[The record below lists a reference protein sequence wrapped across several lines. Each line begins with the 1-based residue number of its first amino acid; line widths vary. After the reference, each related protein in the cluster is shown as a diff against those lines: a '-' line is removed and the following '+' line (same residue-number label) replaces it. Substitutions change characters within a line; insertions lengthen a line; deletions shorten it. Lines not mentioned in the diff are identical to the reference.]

1 LTEVEERWLFSMT
14 RHSTHPLAVRI
25 GEVIGQSHYPEN
37 VRSFLETSG
46 CGMEG
51 SVDGHEIWMGA
62 ATWIASRGVDL
73 DEIAKAHF
81 ATHGGST
88 VHVAIDGHY
97 RGCFLLTSAVR
108 PETEELVG
116 ALKEDCDIALLSGD
130 NEKQRW
136 QFRELFKD
144 AAQLRFNQS
153 PVDKLDYVRQLQ
165 QRGHTVMM
173 VGDGLNDAGA
183 LKQSDVG
190 VAVVENVSAFSP
202 ASDVILA
209 AGMVTRMADV
219 LRYARQ
225 SVLVV
230 RAAFLIST
238 LYNLVGVSIAASGK
252 LSPVV
257 CAILMPLSSVSVV
270 GFACGMATWT
280 GRKITSGKD
289 RP

>member
-1 LTEVEERWLFSMT
+1 
-14 RHSTHPLAVRI
+14 
-25 GEVIGQSHYPEN
+25 
-37 VRSFLETSG
+37 
-46 CGMEG
+46 MEG

-88 VHVAIDGHY
+88 VHVAIDGCY
-97 RGCFLLTSAVR
+97 RGVFLLTSAVR
-108 PETEELVG
+108 PETQELVG
-116 ALKEDCDIALLSGD
+116 ALKGTCEVALLSGD
-130 NEKQRW
+130 NAKQRH

-144 AAQLRFNQS
+144 AAQLHFNQS
-153 PVDKLDYVRQLQ
+153 PLDKLDYVRELQ
-165 QRGHTVMM
+165 QRGRTVMM

-209 AGMVTRMADV
+209 AGMVTRMAEV
-219 LRYARQ
+219 LQYARQ
-225 SVLVV
+225 SVRVV

-238 LYNLVGVSIAASGK
+238 LYNVVGIGIAASGK

-257 CAILMPLSSVSVV
+257 CAILMPLSSISVV
-270 GFACGMATWT
+270 GFACGMATWL
-280 GRKITSGKD
+280 GRGLNQGKEHS
-289 RP
+289 